1 MDCLTWERVCTIREG
16 TYALKLMISSVRSH
30 PLSNPATRLLATAD
44 VRCHEA
50 IKHEVVILCHSLGC
64 RFFQYNAAL
73 HVWMFL
79 AGFAGR

>member
-16 TYALKLMISSVRSH
+16 TYGSETHDFICSAVI

-50 IKHEVVILCHSLGC
+50 IKHEVVILCHQPGC
-64 RFFQYNAAL
+64 RFSSTML
-73 HVWMFL
+73 DSD
-79 AGFAGR
+79 G